1 VPSSAIL
8 LEDDVTVSTNSSV
21 KSGCYPMALITSEKT
36 YAFCMETLRDRDGTP
51 HFVFFCSLS
60 FAWPCCSVHP
70 SPLVFPLTLRRVGEC
85 AVRRRCPPE

>member
-1 VPSSAIL
+1 MPSSAIL

-51 HFVFFCSLS
+51 HFVFFFFLFAFLCVALLLCSSLS
-60 FAWPCCSVHP
+60 TCVSAD
-70 SPLVFPLTLRRVGEC
+70 
-85 AVRRRCPPE
+85 PP